1 MPKHVLDNVSE
12 HMKMLK
18 DHVTKQIH
26 EKDQKIKELLR
37 SLAEKDQKIE
47 ELQERVDAQQKAVER
62 QVEGMRTAVHQSQ
75 TNVFQWR
82 IDEWERKIEYSK
94 NDKDRRQLKS
104 GIFTLAYG
112 YQGYLSLYPNG
123 CDKSDKGHISLFV
136 HVRKGIHDDSLQWPF
151 PFPCDIS
158 LVNETDETKSVI
170 FPLPKCNDKGYR
182 KCWDQPTEDN
192 LGIGCPRLASH
203 DELADSSLTKNNYL
217 LVRLCVNKV

>member
-94 NDKDRRQLKS
+94 NDEDRRQLKS

-123 CDKSDKGHISLFV
+123 CDKSDKATSRCLFM
-136 HVRKGIHDDSLQWPF
+136 
-151 PFPCDIS
+151 
-158 LVNETDETKSVI
+158 
-170 FPLPKCNDKGYR
+170 
-182 KCWDQPTEDN
+182 
-192 LGIGCPRLASH
+192 
-203 DELADSSLTKNNYL
+203 
-217 LVRLCVNKV
+217 